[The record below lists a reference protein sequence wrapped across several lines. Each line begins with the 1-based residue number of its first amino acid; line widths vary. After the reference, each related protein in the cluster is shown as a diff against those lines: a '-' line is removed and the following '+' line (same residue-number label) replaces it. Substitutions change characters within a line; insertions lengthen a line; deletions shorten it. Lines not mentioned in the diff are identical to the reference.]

1 MTVSKRESFTEVW
14 EALSTYEK
22 AAIRKLALGLD
33 WEIPETIRRRLRSLG
48 IVENGPDTR
57 LTEAGWKLYR
67 ANPRRKPGAKRAPK
81 PLIAKPEEVNE
92 PNG

>member
-1 MTVSKRESFTEVW
+1 MVAVSKRENFTAVW

-33 WEIPETIRRRLRSLG
+33 WEIPETVRRRLRAFG
-48 IVENGPDTR
+48 VIENGPDTR
-57 LTEAGWKLYR
+57 LTDAGWKLHR

-81 PLIAKPEEVNE
+81 LLIANPEEVKE
-92 PNG
+92 A